1 MEGTWSWRR
10 GSIISSS
17 LILLVLCVGLW
28 ILLEPKCAAAV
39 AAQPS
44 SLVPLP
50 FLVFVA
56 YEILVILHHLARI
69 LMAKLVGLKFLAFAC
84 GPFAIRRI
92 RERTRLTWNNRE
104 TMISGTTV
112 FAPKTLE
119 GLRWR
124 CFWLIASGPLAMII
138 AGCFFLG
145 IVQVTDPA
153 RPSIDTLFFAAM
165 AFMGVSVGVRFL
177 LPLPLRRSVS
187 NGTLLWDTLRGRATG
202 EVLFL
207 VSALVHDGQQGVRP
221 RDWSPKILDLALRL
235 TEKTDLPE
243 RATVCFLAF
252 YRALDLREIDRA
264 SRYLDEA
271 VGKVNPKSQMLYS
284 WVMLEKA
291 FFEAW
296 FKRDELKAREAFERV
311 KDWTRIPHHTW
322 LRASAAI
329 AFVEG
334 RPEDCH
340 RQAQEALNIV
350 QALPVVQPLAVNL
363 LEELLAGSEV
373 RC

>member
-1 MEGTWSWRR
+1 
-10 GSIISSS
+10 
-17 LILLVLCVGLW
+17 VGLW

-334 RPEDCH
+334 RPQDCH